1 MYFCKVHS
9 FLFFRAAEELTKA
22 EVPHVLATVD
32 ATQEQE
38 LENSY
43 TSIVYSFH
51 VDLVKMKYLYMCKKL
66 HNPNFKLFPGST
78 SEDIQL

>member
-9 FLFFRAAEELTKA
+9 FLFLRAAEELTKA

-38 LENSY
+38 LG
-43 TSIVYSFH
+43 
-51 VDLVKMKYLYMCKKL
+51 KR
-66 HNPNFKLFPGST
+66 
-78 SEDIQL
+78 